1 MSTQF
6 SLPPRNEQTSFGS
19 ASFPPLSG
27 TARSTVGMLD
37 ANPDHDNFE
46 MGDASGRPGTPPTSG
61 LPFGS
66 QVLGNPFGSI
76 DDSFMAPPATHMQS
90 FAGVTIVPSA
100 SYSSNADSIGT
111 AAFGTSSSQ
120 APLGTAA
127 FGTSNLGSGPIA
139 ESELEQP
146 GSAVLPYR
154 SMPPVQTEKQPVAMV
169 SQAKSLPAK
178 ANKRL
183 LSAFGSE
190 AVRNQAIGDTK
201 PAAQAIPSGSL
212 ATPPG
217 SDRGLPQTY
226 EDAKATTPGS
236 DRGLPQMYSD
246 ARAKTIPSTAGSGLL
261 SLTTATAPKSMPAAL
276 PSKGDY
282 GPTTPSVPASVASP
296 DMLLQA
302 GPFSIGA
309 AIESQRI
316 PTLPPASA
324 TAMFDKASS
333 PSWAPAA
340 ASTAPTQADVAPAP
354 WPAEASR
361 VAATDRTMALGRLH
375 MAHLLL
381 QLWRP
386 ATLSSILPRQ

>member
-169 SQAKSLPAK
+169 SQAK
-178 ANKRL
+178 
-183 LSAFGSE
+183 
-190 AVRNQAIGDTK
+190 
-201 PAAQAIPSGSL
+201 L
-212 ATPPG
+212 AG
-217 SDRGLPQTY
+217 EGEQ
-226 EDAKATTPGS
+226 
-236 DRGLPQMYSD
+236 
-246 ARAKTIPSTAGSGLL
+246 
-261 SLTTATAPKSMPAAL
+261 ATAFSLRKRGCEEP
-276 PSKGDY
+276 GDRRHEAGGAGY
-282 GPTTPSVPASVASP
+282 PEWKLGDATRLGP
-296 DMLLQA
+296 
-302 GPFSIGA
+302 
-309 AIESQRI
+309 
-316 PTLPPASA
+316 
-324 TAMFDKASS
+324 
-333 PSWAPAA
+333 WAA
-340 ASTAPTQADVAPAP
+340 ADL
-354 WPAEASR
+354 R
-361 VAATDRTMALGRLH
+361 RC
-375 MAHLLL
+375 
-381 QLWRP
+381 
-386 ATLSSILPRQ
+386 